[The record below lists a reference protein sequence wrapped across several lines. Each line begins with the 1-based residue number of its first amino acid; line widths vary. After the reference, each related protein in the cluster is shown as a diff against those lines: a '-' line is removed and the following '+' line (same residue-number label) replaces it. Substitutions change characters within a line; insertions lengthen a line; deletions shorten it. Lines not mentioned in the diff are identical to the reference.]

1 MLRELIGVRK
11 VKKYYKQII
20 SILLLIYLLIPFR
33 VSDDEIIY
41 VNNGSIYSGKI
52 ETNNLKMLISRIPFI
67 FEIVHI
73 RANLVDE
80 KEMYKLKS
88 GDIVK
93 SLVYNKYNSCLFAI
107 VVDKNSKQ
115 CYIKKFFN
123 NNECIIKQ
131 LGNNEMNYYSSLH
144 YYNNCLYY
152 YMNIQRE
159 ENKKIYDNFLE
170 VFNLNTQ
177 NTKSIKLEDAFGN
190 ICNFKDNIIFSKRDN
205 SYRRHLYI
213 IKNFNVIEL
222 LAEDVYFPI
231 KINDSEMICL
241 DSKKL
246 EDMYIYNLENGKMK
260 IIGKNNGRGW
270 STYGFMLASGKYYIT
285 RKNLTGYDIE
295 EWHTVNDLNG
305 GMQILPI
312 DGPIAVY

>member
-1 MLRELIGVRK
+1 M
-11 VKKYYKQII
+11 KKYLKIITI
-20 SILLLIYLLIPFR
+20 SIIIVYLLIPFKIAE
-33 VSDDEIIY
+33 DQIIY

-52 ETNNLKMLISRIPFI
+52 ETNNLKILISRLPFI
-67 FEIVHI
+67 FEMVHI

-80 KEMYKLKS
+80 KEIYKLKE
-88 GDIVK
+88 GDIVET
-93 SLVYNKYNSCLFAI
+93 LAYNKYDNCLFAI

-123 NNECIIKQ
+123 NNECIIKK
-131 LGNNEMNYYSSLH
+131 LGNSEMNYYSSLQ

-170 VFNLNTQ
+170 VFNLDTQ

-190 ICNFKDNIIFSKRDN
+190 ICNFEDNIIFSKRDD

-213 IKNFNVIEL
+213 IKNSNAIEF

-231 KINDSEMICL
+231 QINDSEMICL

-246 EDMYIYNLENGKMK
+246 EDIYIYNLENGKMK
-260 IIGKNNGRGW
+260 IIGKNNGRAW
-270 STYGFMLASGKYYIT
+270 LTYGFMLAKGKYCIT
-285 RKNLTGYDIE
+285 RKNLTGYDIQ

-305 GMQILPI
+305 GMQILPV
-312 DGPIAVY
+312 DGPIIPSN